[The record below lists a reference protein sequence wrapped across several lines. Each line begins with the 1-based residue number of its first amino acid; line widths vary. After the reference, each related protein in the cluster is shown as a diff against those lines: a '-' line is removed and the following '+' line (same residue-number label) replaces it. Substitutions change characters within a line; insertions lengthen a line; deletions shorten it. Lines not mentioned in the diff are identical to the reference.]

1 MFDRIRSILRRIEEI
16 REVDAMSD
24 SDLADLGL
32 TRGQL
37 HEFLRMPRDIEGRVT
52 AMAAIFGVTGDQ
64 LKRDH
69 GEWVDLLSTCGHC
82 TDRAA
87 CAGVLEEGESAHPA
101 DASFCANRQV
111 FTRLAR
117 HA

>member
-16 REVDAMSD
+16 REVDAMSE

-37 HEFLRMPRDIEGRVT
+37 HDFLRMPRDIEGRVT
-52 AMAAIFGVTGDQ
+52 AMAAIFGLTEDQ
-64 LKRDH
+64 LKQDH

-87 CAGVLEEGESAHPA
+87 CAAVLAEGGSAHPA
-101 DASFCANRQV
+101 DASFCANHQA
-111 FTRLAR
+111 FAGLAR